1 MGATVRASART
12 RVVVLNY
19 RGGDHIAA
27 CLASLQTMRS
37 PPGGHE
43 CVVVDNASDDG
54 SVEIVQDRFPNVE
67 IVENEVNLG
76 YVGGNNRGIRDALD
90 TGADYVAVLNVD
102 AQVEEGW
109 LDALVRQADEAENA
123 AILGS
128 LILSED
134 GTEVEFD
141 GRQFDPVTTSGGY
154 ADRPVE
160 DGERE
165 APPREVPYA
174 CGAAML
180 LRAEALREVGLFD
193 PVFFA
198 YHEDV
203 DLAIRCW
210 LSGWRV
216 MLVPGSVVRHARGGA
231 GAGVGF
237 RDFMGGRNSVLTIL
251 KTFDG
256 HSWERHAEALLGHF
270 LMTDDELRRR
280 AALTALHRAPEI
292 LRHRRH
298 LMKRAERSY
307 SSWAARF
314 GGAS

>member
-1 MGATVRASART
+1 MDATRPTRPRT

-19 RGGDHIAA
+19 RGGQHIAA
-27 CLASLQTMRS
+27 CLTSLEEMQA

-43 CVVVDNASDDG
+43 CVVIDNASDDG
-54 SVEIVQDRFPNVE
+54 SPDIVRKRFPE
-67 IVENEVNLG
+67 IEIIENEVNLG
-76 YVGGNNRGIRDALD
+76 YAGGNNQGIRDALES
-90 TGADYVAVLNVD
+90 GAEYVAILNVD
-102 AQVEEGW
+102 AQVEREW
-109 LDALVRQADEAENA
+109 LDALVRQADADKAA

-154 ADRPVE
+154 AERPLE
-160 DGERE
+160 PGERE
-165 APPREVPYA
+165 ASPREVPYA

-180 LRAEALREVGLFD
+180 LRVEALREVGLFD

-210 LSGWRV
+210 LAGWKV
-216 MLVPGSVVRHARGGA
+216 VLVPGSVVRHARGGA

-237 RDFMGGRNSVLTIL
+237 RDFMGGRNSLLTIL
-251 KTFDG
+251 KTFDAA
-256 HSWERHAEALLGHF
+256 SWERNAEALLGHF
-270 LMTDDELRRR
+270 LFTDDELRRR
-280 AALTALHRAPEI
+280 GALTALHRAPEV
-292 LRHRRH
+292 LKRRRD

-307 SSWAARF
+307 SRWAARF
-314 GGAS
+314 RGAS